1 MLKIVKK
8 IFFKDEYREIDL
20 LKTKVARLQDE
31 NQSLWD
37 MLDEIKAS
45 DTKNHN
51 MTKEIDTIVERTKN
65 KIGKSV
71 DIMKAVTKSGKK
83 EIH

>member
-31 NQSLWD
+31 IQSLWN

-51 MTKEIDTIVERTKN
+51 MTKEIDTIVERAKN

>member
-8 IFFKDEYREIDL
+8 MFFKDEYREIDL
-20 LKTKVARLQDE
+20 LKRKIARLQDE

-51 MTKEIDTIVERTKN
+51 MSKEIDTIVERAKN
-65 KIGKSV
+65 RITKSV
-71 DIMKAVTKSGKK
+71 DIVKAVSKAGKK